1 MYIGFW
7 FLINPVKPLIL
18 FVSNIVLSKRL
29 IIIWFYFLVLLLV
42 SIELWLMIRI
52 QSPFEDIYKIGTIQ
66 RWSRFKD
73 QREFFKG
80 SFSYCWRCMEKTTK
94 VLIIFL
100 NKRYKIWRLLSNL
113 RNISID
119 DVAQWKVSNI
129 FCLVNKSVVRYSSFD
144 CLIFKFSAL
153 LVPHQTMNGYNK
165 IIVESEWEQK
175 ILCNALFTTTRFCN
189 IIWFN
194 ASIDSFVP
202 VTLLTMF
209 FICFWIPFTL
219 ELRVLRYFGNWID
232 KTSFNGNCLREKSRE
247 YYFSGACLVGHLVR
261 RFNLDLILCSIIC
274 CEDK

>member
-1 MYIGFW
+1 MNIVDRDLSGNEFSKFVSFFLYINLTRVLYLLYIGFWFLVYIGFW

-119 DVAQWKVSNI
+119 DVAQWKV
-129 FCLVNKSVVRYSSFD
+129 
-144 CLIFKFSAL
+144 
-153 LVPHQTMNGYNK
+153 
-165 IIVESEWEQK
+165 QK
-175 ILCNALFTTTRFCN
+175 KDYPGVKAEFTCT
-189 IIWFN
+189 
-194 ASIDSFVP
+194 SGHD
-202 VTLLTMF
+202 
-209 FICFWIPFTL
+209 L
-219 ELRVLRYFGNWID
+219 ELL
-232 KTSFNGNCLREKSRE
+232 
-247 YYFSGACLVGHLVR
+247 
-261 RFNLDLILCSIIC
+261 LDQPF
-274 CEDK
+274 